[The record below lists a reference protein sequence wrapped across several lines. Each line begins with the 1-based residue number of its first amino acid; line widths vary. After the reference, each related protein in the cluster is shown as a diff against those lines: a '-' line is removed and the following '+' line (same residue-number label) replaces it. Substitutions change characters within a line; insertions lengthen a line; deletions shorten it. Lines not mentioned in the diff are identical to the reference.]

1 MTWEATIH
9 ARCGYGYA
17 LFQYNG
23 AAEVYTYKP
32 LIDEPQGELFEKS
45 FLCDCHVS

>member
-1 MTWEATIH
+1 MHVAVH
-9 ARCGYGYA
+9 VVGYGYA

-32 LIDEPQGELFEKS
+32 LINKPLGELFEKS
-45 FLCDCHVS
+45 FLYDCHVS